1 MAETHG
7 AASNASSVE
16 RNCRLERDIQRI
28 LELTA
33 HLEKSG
39 EISSAR
45 LADLRNILQ
54 SPFFHAVKEVYEH
67 VYTVD
72 DSFDQISPAAAA
84 KATVAAFAAAEG
96 HSHPRIVDLA
106 KTDQGLGFNVMGGR
120 EQNSPI
126 YISRI
131 IPGGVADREASL
143 KRGDQ
148 LLAVNGVNVERES
161 HEKAVELLKSAQ
173 GRVKLVARQV
183 TFPVT
188 LALRSVPTHC
198 CGGTRLRRSEAV
210 GAMGDEHRPQKSDP
224 SDLLSDLLFNIAKD
238 ELTKGRQ
245 NEYVPTTRQRV
256 APQPEA
262 PQPSASRVKDP
273 EIVRQIVAARLAKIM
288 GKDPNISSLFKAT
301 PRSSP
306 MQVPQSRM
314 SKVID
319 TETVRQYVRASLF
332 TPNLAE
338 QRTRRNSM
346 SSGIFGDF
354 IAQTAA
360 KVLAEARQG
369 SSIPASQTA
378 ATNPN
383 QNVEQ
388 ESKTSKKNDAQTA
401 CDVKV
406 SKLDTTVNEDRPR
419 PKYSGSDILGALLFQ
434 TGASPTGKAGQKHS
448 DTASMSDTG
457 AQPPTKSAQ
466 QAQSSNDKAERS
478 EPVVQSNVSTTT
490 RQRRPTRNS
499 GRRDILSA
507 LLSNKAATPAVQN
520 RQRTPTVGMTP
531 KDTVELSQKQAEP
544 SKPMKEEETP
554 IVDLLK
560 ADVLAAMASN
570 SSQHDS
576 DPSDLLVDLM
586 FQEAIEARIQ
596 RTNCANRPPPKTE
609 PEAPSKPPP
618 LSPPLEENEERYD
631 PRFVPAGIDP
641 DREFMVAMN
650 KPGGSAT
657 SHHNVVRSFRLR
669 KISNHQKPD
678 QIGLRG
684 WMNNCQTISYR
695 KVCRPRSPSP
705 PRRPDLAQ
713 EPDQLKPAARK
724 NSNEQPYRSDRRRS
738 SLESLPTPE
747 TPASECST
755 SDDELFADWPKDID
769 LRLLG
774 DFQKLSIFDGMFDQ
788 PAVSGEKVGTVEA
801 DRTGQMD
808 KNKEDQVPSS
818 TREQPVIENAQC
830 KNPKT
835 PNPETSTSSLT
846 SSDSAKVPCQ
856 QPVSKTLLD
865 KPSELVAPT
874 VEPFQCQNTAPQ
886 VRPSHAASQRPASPL
901 RTPLPQTM
909 PTTIPSTGDDSGH
922 HSSRDRGDQPSSP
935 KRRRGL
941 HYDYEND
948 VPIIRG
954 FNSGFGALMREGCYP
969 SLMRELDAIRARYNP
984 SRATKDKVMRLINEN
999 GGRRLTIGQIEELID
1014 RTPEEFQD
1022 EICAEFT
1029 ECVKKH
1035 LRDVFKKYDRQ
1046 GFGS

>member
-1 MAETHG
+1 
-7 AASNASSVE
+7 
-16 RNCRLERDIQRI
+16 
-28 LELTA
+28 
-33 HLEKSG
+33 
-39 EISSAR
+39 
-45 LADLRNILQ
+45 
-54 SPFFHAVKEVYEH
+54 
-67 VYTVD
+67 
-72 DSFDQISPAAAA
+72 
-84 KATVAAFAAAEG
+84 
-96 HSHPRIVDLA
+96 
-106 KTDQGLGFNVMGGR
+106 
-120 EQNSPI
+120 
-126 YISRI
+126 
-131 IPGGVADREASL
+131 
-143 KRGDQ
+143 
-148 LLAVNGVNVERES
+148 
-161 HEKAVELLKSAQ
+161 
-173 GRVKLVARQV
+173 
-183 TFPVT
+183 
-188 LALRSVPTHC
+188 
-198 CGGTRLRRSEAV
+198 
-210 GAMGDEHRPQKSDP
+210 MGDEHRPQKSDP

-650 KPGGSAT
+650 KPGGSGISST
-657 SHHNVVRSFRLR
+657 KSQSSNPPLSKRTYQVQPQRSNEPPQRRPKLPASEDQQPPEAR
-669 KISNHQKPD
+669 PD
-678 QIGLRG
+678 WFARMDEQLPDYLIPGKVKTRRYGKTLP
-684 WMNNCQTISYR
+684 SESK